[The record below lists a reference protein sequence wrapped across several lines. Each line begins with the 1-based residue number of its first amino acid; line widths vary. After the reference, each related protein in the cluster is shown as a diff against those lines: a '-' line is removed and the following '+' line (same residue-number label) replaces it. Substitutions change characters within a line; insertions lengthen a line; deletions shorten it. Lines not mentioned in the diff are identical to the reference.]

1 MEEMNAHER
10 WSELLAP
17 YVTGELPEDEAARV
31 AEHLDG
37 CSECSAE
44 HRAVVALQGPRPEPL
59 NDMERARLRRA
70 VLEEAVPAPETAAA
84 VPDAQDRRA
93 GLFPLLGAA
102 AIALVIAVFAY
113 GGVGGLGGGDAGSSA
128 DAPAQLEA
136 EGGDGS
142 SESQAGSEEALSQEA
157 TQDTAGGA
165 PGAARA
171 AAPEPTFRSSIGDVD
186 SARLNRFGRRGL
198 SLVVFSRAFT
208 ASDVPRLRDDFVDV
222 LARKAPAA
230 RARQI
235 RECTAEITANF
246 PNTLPAYSA
255 IGNFTE
261 GPQREVLI
269 VAFAWTDQE
278 EGPLD
283 QSMVWAWPLGTC
295 DSVAHYSKNLIEPR
309 S

>member
-17 YVTGELPEDEAARV
+17 YVAGELPEDEAARV
-31 AEHLDG
+31 TEHLDS

-44 HRAVVALQGPRPEPL
+44 HRAIVALEGPRPEPL

-70 VLEEAVPAPETAAA
+70 VLEEAVPAPETVTAA
-84 VPDAQDRRA
+84 PPAQDRRA
-93 GLFPLLGAA
+93 GLLPLLGAA

-113 GGVGGLGGGDAGSSA
+113 GGAGGLGGGDAGSTA
-128 DAPAQLEA
+128 DAPARLEGDA
-136 EGGDGS
+136 EEES
-142 SESQAGSEEALSQEA
+142 SQSEAGNEEALSQEA
-157 TQDTAGGA
+157 AADASGG
-165 PGAARA
+165 GSARA
-171 AAPEPTFRSSIGDVD
+171 APPEPTFEPSIGDVD
-186 SARLNRFGRRGL
+186 SARLNRLGRRGL
-198 SLVVFSRAFT
+198 SLVMFSRAFT
-208 ASDVPRLRDDFVDV
+208 ASDVPRLRDDFVDI

-230 RARQI
+230 RGRQI
-235 RECTAEITANF
+235 RDCTAEVTANF
-246 PNTLPAYSA
+246 PNTLPAYGA

-269 VAFAWTDQE
+269 VAFAWTDQD